1 MEDELDETLFAR
13 WPEIYRGRHEP
24 LSRNLMGFGFE
35 CRNGWFGILDA
46 LSSVLTTHARAL
58 DRAPPQAL
66 QVKEKFGTL
75 RFYTHGDDAFD
86 SGAIALAEEM
96 SARVC
101 ETSGAPGRLSLRG
114 GWYATFSPAAA
125 AQKGFVA
132 HPSADDGPLAPVPAA
147 EIPRILAERWPTIV
161 LTEASIPS
169 GWYDIADALA
179 RRLSRQDANPKA
191 PLDRRLALKE
201 IDGALAIALAK
212 PDPEDRG
219 TVAMAIA
226 LAERIDP
233 MTGCARI
240 Q

>member
-1 MEDELDETLFAR
+1 MEDELDETLFSR

-46 LSSVLTTHARAL
+46 LSSVLTIHARAL
-58 DRAPPQAL
+58 DRPPPRAL

-75 RFYTHGDDAFD
+75 RFYAHGDDAFD
-86 SGAIALAEEM
+86 TGAIALAEEM
-96 SARVC
+96 SARIC

-114 GWYATFSPAAA
+114 GWYATFSPAVA
-125 AQKGFVA
+125 AQKGFVSR
-132 HPSADDGPLAPVPAA
+132 PSADNGLLTPVPAA
-147 EIPRILAERWPTIV
+147 EIPRILTERWPTIA
-161 LTEASIPS
+161 LAEASIPG

-179 RRLSRQDANPKA
+179 RRLSLQDTNPKV
-191 PLDRRLALKE
+191 PLHRRLALKE

-212 PDPEDRG
+212 PAPEDRG

-226 LAERIDP
+226 LAERVDP
-233 MTGCARI
+233 VTGCARI
-240 Q
+240 R